1 MGRLSFAAFAALTI
15 AMFVPLS
22 LAVPLRGDDA
32 APVSDESPADE
43 HHDEHADSEH
53 HADEDG
59 HDGAHG
65 EAGHG
70 DHGGAHG
77 HHNEFDLSHGN
88 PGAALEDPTEVKSD
102 LAVWTFVVFLL
113 LLAILT
119 KFAWGPIMAGLDK
132 REQAIA
138 GSIEEAQRIKD
149 EAQKISS
156 EYDAKLNAAA
166 EEVRAMLDEA
176 RRDADATKQRIVAE
190 AQEAA
195 NEERSRALR
204 DIELAKYEALHELKQ
219 SSVDMAFGLARNVV
233 KKEINSADHANL
245 VQEAMENLPGPQS
258 LN

>member
-1 MGRLSFAAFAALTI
+1 MAQYIYTMNQVAKIVPPKRHIIRDISLSFF
-15 AMFVPLS
+15 
-22 LAVPLRGDDA
+22 
-32 APVSDESPADE
+32 
-43 HHDEHADSEH
+43 
-53 HADEDG
+53 
-59 HDGAHG
+59 
-65 EAGHG
+65 
-70 DHGGAHG
+70 
-77 HHNEFDLSHGN
+77 
-88 PGAALEDPTEVKSD
+88 PGAKIGVLGLNGSGKS
-102 LAVWTFVVFLL
+102 TLL
-113 LLAILT
+113 R
-119 KFAWGPIMAGLDK
+119 IMAGLDK

-156 EYDAKLNAAA
+156 EYDAKLTAAA